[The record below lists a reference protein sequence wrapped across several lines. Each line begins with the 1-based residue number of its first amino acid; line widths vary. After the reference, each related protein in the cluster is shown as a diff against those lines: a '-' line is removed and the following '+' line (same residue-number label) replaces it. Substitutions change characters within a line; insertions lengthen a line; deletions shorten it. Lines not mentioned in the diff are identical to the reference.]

1 IGGNV
6 SVSGGDDLFTLTG
19 GVVNGQVLMSFGNDQ
34 FNWIGAGTINSAV
47 NMGADNDRA
56 LLQNLTQA
64 LLSST
69 PLVDGGVGTDT
80 LVFDN

>member
-1 IGGNV
+1 M
-6 SVSGGDDLFTLTG
+6 FTLTG

-47 NMGADNDRA
+47 NMGPDNDTA

-64 LLSST
+64 TLAAT
-69 PLVDGGVGTDT
+69 P
-80 LVFDN
+80 